1 MSTDWVSAGVQEAEA
16 PRERQAVPQEEL
28 NPFELL
34 NALLRSWRVIAIL
47 MLGSAA
53 LATLYWARLPWTY
66 TASAAFVPESRSQS
80 RGVPSG
86 LAGLMGQFGVAVGP
100 DASQSPRFY
109 AAVLKGRE
117 LLERILLTGF
127 PDPRGGGAPR
137 DSVTLLQLLGVEGR
151 SPADSLHNGVLTLD
165 ALVGVDVDNAT
176 NIVRVSVDSRYP
188 TLAAQVANRFLT
200 YLNEF
205 NAETRQSQARA
216 RRLFAG
222 ARAQEGDTALRQS
235 ETQLKTFYE
244 RNRSWQESPQ
254 LVFEEGQLR
263 RQVDLRAELQRTLR
277 REYETARI
285 EEVNDTP
292 VITVIEP
299 ATPPTQPS
307 EPRLGALL
315 GVALLL
321 SGFIGVSWAIAARF
335 VERARHRSS
344 APYRE
349 FLALRHDA
357 RRQIGRALGALVP
370 RLRRP
375 APPRG

>member
-66 TASAAFVPESRSQS
+66 TASAAFVPESRTQS

-127 PDPRGGGAPR
+127 PDPRGGAASR

-151 SPADSLHNGVLTLD
+151 SPAD
-165 ALVGVDVDNAT
+165 
-176 NIVRVSVDSRYP
+176 
-188 TLAAQVANRFLT
+188 
-200 YLNEF
+200 
-205 NAETRQSQARA
+205 
-216 RRLFAG
+216 
-222 ARAQEGDTALRQS
+222 LRQ
-235 ETQLKTFYE
+235 
-244 RNRSWQESPQ
+244 
-254 LVFEEGQLR
+254 G
-263 RQVDLRAELQRTLR
+263 
-277 REYETARI
+277 
-285 EEVNDTP
+285 
-292 VITVIEP
+292 
-299 ATPPTQPS
+299 
-307 EPRLGALL
+307 LL
-315 GVALLL
+315 FRHALLL
-321 SGFIGVSWAIAARF
+321 VQPIRANLHAQAAQIVPEAHELSRL
-335 VERARHRSS
+335 RDLPARSVQLIVTS
-344 APYRE
+344 PPYRGKKE
-349 FLALRHDA
+349 TASR
-357 RRQIGRALGALVP
+357 
-370 RLRRP
+370 
-375 APPRG
+375 